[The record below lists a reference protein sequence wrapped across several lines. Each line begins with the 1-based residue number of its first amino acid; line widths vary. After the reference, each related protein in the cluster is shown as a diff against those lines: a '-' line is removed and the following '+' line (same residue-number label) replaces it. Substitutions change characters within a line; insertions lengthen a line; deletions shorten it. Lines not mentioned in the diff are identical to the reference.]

1 MPSPTALSNVDLGD
15 PSLWVDGPPYA
26 LLAELR
32 EHEPAHF
39 SAFSRMPGEGGF
51 WSLTRAEDVAAA
63 TRDFATF
70 SSERRGIFLFDD
82 IGVPLDVQRLQMISM
97 DPPRHDRLKQLV
109 GKAFTPKRIAE
120 HEEHV
125 RGIVTGV
132 LDRFAP
138 SQKVDLVQDIAC
150 PIPARVIGSLLG
162 TPESDD
168 ERLLYWTMIS
178 TAFEDP
184 QVQAL
189 GYDPVAEMT
198 TLLTYINAVREER
211 AANPADDLLS
221 GLMAAEVDGDRLTDL
236 EIAVFFILLLS
247 AGNDSTRS
255 VYSAMMLE
263 LMRQPEQLQLLLDDP
278 SLIPAAVEEAV
289 RCFPAFAFMGR
300 AATRDVELHGRT
312 IREGDRVLLW
322 YLASNRDP
330 RRFAD
335 PERFDITRAELDQ
348 HQGFGAGGRHFC
360 LGAGLARMELRIWLE
375 ETLAR
380 FPTMHLDGEPERLQS
395 LFLNQYRSIPVRL

>member
-1 MPSPTALSNVDLGD
+1 MATVAARAKIDLGD
-15 PSLWVDGPPYA
+15 REHWVDGPPYA
-26 LLAELR
+26 LFAALR
-32 EHEPAHF
+32 EEAPAHF
-39 SAFSRMPGEGGF
+39 SAFSRMPEEGGF

-63 TRDFATF
+63 TRDFTTF
-70 SSERRGIFLFDD
+70 SSERRGIFLFDN

-109 GKAFTPKRIAE
+109 GKAFTPKRVAE
-120 HEEHV
+120 HEAHV
-125 RGIVTGV
+125 RSIVTGV
-132 LDRFAP
+132 LDRFER
-138 SQKVDLVQDIAC
+138 SQSVDLVQDIAC
-150 PIPARVIGSLLG
+150 PIPARVIGSLIG
-162 TPESDD
+162 TPASDD
-168 ERLLYWTMIS
+168 HRLLYWTMIS

-184 QVQAL
+184 EVAAL
-189 GYDPVAEMT
+189 GYDPVAEMGEV
-198 TLLTYINAVREER
+198 LAYINAVREDR
-211 AANPADDLLS
+211 ATNPGNDLLS
-221 GLMAAEVDGDRLTDL
+221 ALLEAEVDGDRLDDL

-255 VYSAMMLE
+255 VYSALMLE
-263 LMRQPEQLQLLLDDP
+263 LMRNPEQRQLLLDDP
-278 SLIPAAVEEAV
+278 SLIPSAVEEAV

-300 AATRDVELHGRT
+300 TATRDVELHGET

-330 RRFAD
+330 RRFED
-335 PERFDITRAELDQ
+335 PERFDVTRANLDQ

-360 LGAGLARMELRIWLE
+360 LGAGLARLELRVWLE

-380 FPTMHLDGEPERLQS
+380 FPEMQLDGDPKRLQS

>member
-221 GLMAAEVDGDRLTDL
+221 GLLAAEVDGDRLSDL